1 MHNNCEGD
9 FMRKEYIFNIVK
21 DVLIKACVY
30 FSLMILVITAIG
42 APFNQNLNTATC
54 FMFALAAFGAGAS
67 AQIFKIDKLPAP
79 SRHIAFFICLYFVF
93 IFIVLPFSGYSPTRS
108 DSTLLMSVAFIIIYL
123 IILGIAVGIKAINNA
138 VKNKKLKYENQFN
151 KF

>member
-1 MHNNCEGD
+1 MK
-9 FMRKEYIFNIVK
+9 KEYIFNIIK

-30 FSLMILVITAIG
+30 FSLMILIITAIG

-54 FMFALAAFGAGAS
+54 FMFALAAFGAGAA
-67 AQIFKIDKLPAP
+67 AQIFKIDKLPAL
-79 SRHIAFFICLYFVF
+79 SRHIAFFICLYLVF
-93 IFIVLPFSGYSPTRS
+93 IFIVLPFSGYNPTRP
-108 DSTLLMSVAFIIIYL
+108 DATLLMSSAFIIIYL
-123 IILGIAVGIKAINNA
+123 LILSIVIGIKTVRNS